1 MAEASG
7 AVWSKL
13 ERAGRGR
20 EGKGGKGVRF
30 AFAVW
35 VSTFQEAREAEEFG
49 RACALRVAGGRL
61 RGIGWPE

>member
-20 EGKGGKGVRF
+20 EGKGREERGSVSLSLFGYPLSRKLARPRSLGGPAPCGLLV
-30 AFAVW
+30 AV
-35 VSTFQEAREAEEFG
+35 
-49 RACALRVAGGRL
+49 
-61 RGIGWPE
+61 